1 MLVLGRKGDA
11 NSGELQ
17 KQLSLSNFVVASL
30 FDAPNIAAMD
40 KRLSYSYGGWEM
52 PVTRYVGIAFDGF
65 AEDPDWIVVN
75 YVPADMDDPF

>member
-1 MLVLGRKGDA
+1 
-11 NSGELQ
+11 
-17 KQLSLSNFVVASL
+17 
-30 FDAPNIAAMD
+30 MD

-65 AEDPDWIVVN
+65 AEDPDRIVVN